1 MSHSCINIVV
11 LASGWGSN
19 LQAIIDATKSG
30 YLNAKI
36 AGVISDN
43 EKAYALERA
52 RKDNITTLHIN
63 PKQYTNR
70 EAFDSEM
77 LECLERLDP
86 DLIVL
91 AGFMRILSAN
101 LVNQY
106 KYRIMNIHPSLLPKY
121 KGLNTHER
129 VLDEQEEFHG
139 ATVHFVTPEL
149 DSGPIIIQKS
159 FPIRPS
165 DSIASLK
172 ERVHEYEHEIYPLA
186 IKWYAE
192 GQLQIIEG
200 EVIHLY

>member
-1 MSHSCINIVV
+1 MSSSCINIAI

-36 AGVISDN
+36 VGVISDN
-43 EKAYALERA
+43 KKAYALERA
-52 RKDNITTLHIN
+52 RKDNITAFHID

-70 EAFDSEM
+70 EAFDLALS
-77 LECLERLDP
+77 ECLQRLDP

-91 AGFMRILSAN
+91 TGFMRILSAN

-106 KYRIMNIHPSLLPKY
+106 EYRIMNIHPSLLPKY

-129 VLDEQEEFHG
+129 VLDECENFHG

-149 DSGPIIIQKS
+149 DGGPIIIQKS
-159 FPIRPS
+159 FPVRAE

-192 GQLQIIEG
+192 GQLQIVEG
-200 EVIHLY
+200 DVVHLS